1 MSTSINEMDF
11 YNDEKPHDE
20 CGVFGIYKN
29 DDDINTIAEVYSA
42 LYALQHRGQHS
53 AGICVNDNG
62 NFKCYKDNGVV
73 SEALNVSAVDELPNG
88 KIAIGHVRH
97 SFYNNDIN
105 ARNKHDNTH
114 DIASVQPLLMRYING
129 SLAIAHNGAIT
140 NIAELHKELEEGG
153 AIFQSNSNAE
163 LIAYVIASRRLQTF
177 SIEEAVLKAMDMIEG
192 AYSIAMISPSK
203 LIAVRDPHGFRPLCL
218 GKMKNSYIVSSESC
232 AFDSLGAEFVRDI
245 EPGEM
250 VVIDEDG
257 VHSYTEHCGRKTSL
271 CLFEHIYISRPDS
284 VIDNQY
290 VHNFRM
296 NVGAALAKKYPVE
309 ADVVCGV
316 PDSGVSCAIGYANAS
331 GIPYGVAIIKNKYLG
346 RTLAM
351 SDSDNLKQ
359 RTLEIKIN
367 VLKPTV
373 EGKRVVIID
382 DSVVRG
388 GTIAHIVDLL
398 KKAGAKE
405 VHVRVASPQ
414 FHESCYYGT
423 SLPTKDKFIS
433 HTVTPDKVCEK
444 VGADSLEFIKIE
456 DLLACADD
464 SKVDFCTACFTGDY
478 PTEIPTEEFVDKFSK
493 KIVK

>member
-1 MSTSINEMDF
+1 MNTDINEMNF
-11 YNDEKPHDE
+11 YNDEKPHEE

-29 DDDINTIAEVYSA
+29 DDDINTVAEVYSG

-62 NFKCYKDNGVV
+62 KFKCYKNNGVV
-73 SEALNVSAVDELPNG
+73 SEALDVSTVNELPNG

-97 SFYNNDIN
+97 SFYSNDNRN
-105 ARNKHDNTH
+105 ARNHDKH

-163 LIAYVIASRRLQTF
+163 LIAYVIASRRLQTS
-177 SIEEAVLKAMDMIEG
+177 SIEDAVLKAMDMVEG
-192 AYSIAMISPSK
+192 AYSIVMTSPSK

-218 GKMKNSYIVSSESC
+218 GKIKNSYLVSSESC
-232 AFDSLGAEFVRDI
+232 AFDSLGAEFIRDI
-245 EPGEM
+245 QPGEM
-250 VVIDEDG
+250 VVIDEEG
-257 VHSYTEHCGRKTSL
+257 LHSYTEHCGQKTSM
-271 CLFEHIYISRPDS
+271 CIFEQIYVSRPDS
-284 VIDNQY
+284 VIDNQC

-296 NVGAALAKKYPVE
+296 NVGATLAKKYPVE

-351 SDSDNLKQ
+351 SDSNNLKQ

-373 EGKRVVIID
+373 DGKRVVIID

-388 GTIAHIVDLL
+388 GTIAHIVELL

-414 FHESCYYGT
+414 FRETCYYGT
-423 SLPTKDKFIS
+423 NLPAKEEFVSYTAESNQI
-433 HTVTPDKVCEK
+433 CEK
-444 VGADSLEFIKIE
+444 IGADSLEFIQIE
-456 DLLACADD
+456 DLLNCAND
-464 SKVDFCTACFTGDY
+464 SKVDFCTACFTGNY
-478 PTEIPTEEFVDKFSK
+478 PTEVPAEKFVDKFSK
-493 KIVK
+493 KLVK

>member
-1 MSTSINEMDF
+1 MSEIINDILLM
-11 YNDEKPHDE
+11 DEKPQDE

-29 DDDINTIAEVYSA
+29 DEEINTIAEVYSG
-42 LYALQHRGQHS
+42 LYALQHRGQKS

-62 NFKCYKDNGVV
+62 NFKCCKNNGLV
-73 SEALNVSAVDELPNG
+73 SEAFSPDSLEELPNG

-97 SFYNNDIN
+97 SGYKSDKLDF
-105 ARNKHDNTH
+105 A
-114 DIASVQPLLMRYING
+114 AVQPLLMRYIKG

-140 NIAELHKELEEGG
+140 NKAELHKELEEGG

-177 SIEEAVLKAMDMIEG
+177 SIEEAVLKAMYMIEG
-192 AYSIAMISPSK
+192 AYSIVMISPSK
-203 LIAVRDPHGFRPLCL
+203 LIAVRDPNGFRPLCL

-232 AFDSLGAEFVRDI
+232 AFDSLGAEFIRDVK
-245 EPGEM
+245 PGEM

-257 VHSYTEHCGRKTSL
+257 VHSYTDHCGQKTSA
-271 CLFEHIYISRPDS
+271 CIFEQVYVSRPDS
-284 VIDNQY
+284 VLDNLC

-296 NVGAALAKKYPVE
+296 NVGATLAKKYPVE

-346 RTLAM
+346 RTLSM
-351 SDSDNLKQ
+351 DKNNLKK
-359 RTLEIKIN
+359 RTFEIKIN
-367 VLKPTV
+367 VLKTAV

-382 DSVVRG
+382 DSIVRG
-388 GTIAHIVDLL
+388 GTIAHIVDIL

-414 FHESCYYGT
+414 FKAPCYYGT
-423 SLPTKDKFIS
+423 SLPSKEDLIS
-433 HTVTPDKVCEK
+433 IKMTSEELCNKI
-444 VGADSLEFIKIE
+444 GADSLEFISGD
-456 DLLACADD
+456 DLLACAKD
-464 SKVDFCTACFTGDY
+464 SNVEFCTACFTGEY
-478 PTEIPTEEFVDKFSK
+478 PTEIPEVEFVDKFSM
-493 KIVK
+493 KIRK